1 MSPSPLK
8 TANYSCLYLSETAN
22 LSSCIKWSGFLSFPE
37 TPGINI
43 HVIQSS
49 FFVPSKQTVAA
60 DENSAFPKYDIDTL
74 IAAGM
79 CSYNSNLKLT
89 SKTLPIPCE
98 NKGNH
103 IIKLL
108 FFTNLHFLVFTSA
121 SYHTSGCSW
130 NSSFLWNYLQS
141 SFHCSTC
148 SGIWFCPKRH
158 KAHFFV
164 GWKLS
169 TMFLPW

>member
-1 MSPSPLK
+1 
-8 TANYSCLYLSETAN
+8 
-22 LSSCIKWSGFLSFPE
+22 
-37 TPGINI
+37 
-43 HVIQSS
+43 
-49 FFVPSKQTVAA
+49 
-60 DENSAFPKYDIDTL
+60 
-74 IAAGM
+74 M

-121 SYHTSGCSW
+121 SYHTPGYSW

-164 GWKLS
+164 HWKLS
-169 TMFLPW
+169 TMLLPWYNVNDKNYLHSLLLSPVVLQAHIFNWPSVPQFLNHIPDNVVLLTLSVQG